1 MKSGEHR
8 RKCAVQH
15 TTKQWNTSKNKQKD
29 TNSPPIA
36 QNLTKPELFSKN
48 GFVFAQF
55 LGTSVARRETEEKR
69 AEVFS
74 DCDQTC
80 NHQITDHWYHGNYW
94 NEMIEFQI
102 LSYLSI
108 ANKYLHI
115 NLQNAAAFKN
125 SLSIK
130 QENFSN
136 LPCWEYLFHSFMIYI
151 KI

>member
-1 MKSGEHR
+1 M
-8 RKCAVQH
+8 
-15 TTKQWNTSKNKQKD
+15 
-29 TNSPPIA
+29 
-36 QNLTKPELFSKN
+36 FSKN

-55 LGTSVARRETEEKR
+55 REHQLRGERRKRRELR
-69 AEVFS
+69 FS
-74 DCDQTC
+74 LIVTK
-80 NHQITDHWYHGNYW
+80 HATARSLIIDHWYHGNYW

-136 LPCWEYLFHSFMIYI
+136 LPCWEYLFHSWFTLKYNVFYVSIQHNNVQPNVI
-151 KI
+151 RTSFTLIQFLVWFI